1 MVISFLIVVIQER
14 LPSNQSSS
22 DSMCFSNFQE
32 VMCSHRLFGAMF
44 VNLGRVA
51 YNPRSSRL
59 FIRALQA
66 FTQIAMEHFKKP
78 PKEDKL
84 PLPIPYKDALVGA
97 RKTNLATKMPP
108 ASTPNTPAIRPA
120 AVPAKHTAT
129 NSSSLTTTVTT
140 KNDAD
145 RVDTTQKRQQGHEP
159 TVRETSTLLE
169 PTKSSATLVIRPR
182 SFRSFVPVFP
192 GRHFAPVSQGA
203 SLSSL
208 RDPAADIDNTPV
220 LGLIARPIRA
230 SSSATLILGLEASSG
245 TTVPN
250 ASTTTNTSAQLSQH
264 CTAAEDAIKRLE
276 DTVIRLYS
284 QGTAVENATKR
295 LEENVATLSSLCM
308 AADNLVERLDV
319 NVTVLSH
326 LSDTLRTPCQA
337 HQNSTANTGET
348 TQEVNN
354 DLYEVPQEPTI
365 SSQDPGSSTSESGT
379 TMNTPA
385 PNRELRQVLHDFF
398 APKLNTMWELFRSEQ
413 KQILTEPAEPDSTS
427 TQALSD

>member
-1 MVISFLIVVIQER
+1 MVVSFLIVVIQER

-22 DSMCFSNFQE
+22 DYMCFSNFQE

-44 VNLGRVA
+44 VNLGRIA

-66 FTQIAMEHFKKP
+66 FTQIAMESFKKP
-78 PKEDKL
+78 PKEDKP
-84 PLPIPYKDALVGA
+84 PLPIPYKDALMGA

-140 KNDAD
+140 KNDTD
-145 RVDTTQKRQQGHEP
+145 RVDATQKRQQGHEP
-159 TVRETSTLLE
+159 TVKETSTLLE

-192 GRHFAPVSQGA
+192 GRNLTHVSQGA

-208 RDPAADIDNTPV
+208 RDPAADINNTPV
-220 LGLIARPIRA
+220 LELIAKPVRA
-230 SSSATLILGLEASSG
+230 SISAT
-245 TTVPN
+245 
-250 ASTTTNTSAQLSQH
+250 
-264 CTAAEDAIKRLE
+264 EDVLR
-276 DTVIRLYS
+276 
-284 QGTAVENATKR
+284 R
-295 LEENVATLSSLCM
+295 LEEGVAALSSHCM
-308 AADNLVERLDV
+308 AADNPVERLEV
-319 NVTVLSH
+319 NVTVVSH

-348 TQEVNN
+348 TQEVKN
-354 DLYEVPQEPTI
+354 DLYEISQDPTI